1 MHDDWTLQRLGPLCK
16 KIGSGATPRGG
27 KEAYQDEGVA
37 LIRSQNVYNHGFE
50 RSGLAFIDEDQA
62 AALGNVVV
70 EEGDVLL
77 NITGASVARCCL
89 APGDVLPARVNQ
101 HVAIVRPRPDAL
113 DARFLRYHFISP
125 AVQAHLLQLAGAGA
139 TREALTKAMIKGR
152 EVPIPPVEE
161 QRRIAAVLGALDDKI
176 ELNRRM
182 NRTLE
187 ALAQALF
194 RRRFVRPYLAHQ
206 DDEPLPDG
214 WRLGSPEDLV
224 EINPRIRIKRGTPTR
239 YLGMS
244 EVPTEGF
251 EIGTLEERE
260 FTSGSKFEQGDT
272 LLARITPSLE
282 NGKTALVTFLEPG
295 EKAYGSTEFI
305 VLRGQDGVPPEF
317 VYCLAR
323 SPEFR
328 DFAIGHMT
336 GSSGRQRVPNDVFAH
351 FEMAVP
357 DADALGAYGREAAPL
372 FERIVANHR
381 QSRTLAALRD
391 ALLPELVSGR
401 LRVPESLDLSAHV

>member
-1 MHDDWTLQRLGPLCK
+1 MEAEWPLMPLSEAAEINPRVRLKKGVSYPFVNMADVTPGNRDVAPSERRVYKGGGSRFERGDTLLARITPCLENGKTARYWGNEEEDLAH
-16 KIGSGATPRGG
+16 GSTEFIVFRGR
-27 KEAYQDEGVA
+27 EGVTNSDFVNG
-37 LIRSQNVYNHGFE
+37 LVRSPKVQDFAILHMTGS
-50 RSGLAFIDEDQA
+50 SGRQ
-62 AALGNVVV
+62 
-70 EEGDVLL
+70 
-77 NITGASVARCCL
+77 
-89 APGDVLPARVNQ
+89 RV
-101 HVAIVRPRPDAL
+101 PTDAL
-113 DARFLRYHFISP
+113 
-125 AVQAHLLQLAGAGA
+125 AHLNV
-139 TREALTKAMIKGR
+139 R
-152 EVPIPPVEE
+152 IPPLQE

-187 ALAQALF
+187 ALSQALF

-206 DDEPLPDG
+206 DGEPLPDG

-224 EINPRIRIKRGTPTR
+224 DINPRIRIKRDTPTR

-357 DADALGAYGREAAPL
+357 DADALDAYGREVAPL

-401 LRVPESLDLSAHV
+401 LRVPESLDLSART